1 MALAKFY
8 PEDDE
13 EEEEEEK
20 EKVDEKNAGKR
31 RIRRRGNTAL
41 RRASADEAKGYR
53 NINRCEFLQREAGEG
68 DERADDTFHAR
79 LSLSHPIFFFLAV
92 NARH

>member
-31 RIRRRGNTAL
+31 RGNTVL

-68 DERADDTFHAR
+68 DERAT
-79 LSLSHPIFFFLAV
+79 LSFSSYLFFSS
-92 NARH
+92 R

>member
-31 RIRRRGNTAL
+31 RGNTVL

-53 NINRCEFLQREAGEG
+53 NINRCEFLQRE
-68 DERADDTFHAR
+68 TNAR
-79 LSLSHPIFFFLAV
+79 LSLSHPIFFFSS
-92 NARH
+92 R